1 LGVILG
7 VTILPHMIQIKR
19 NLIFSLEKRKKE
31 NQMITENVPIRLRIN
46 YDGTRLDIQTGY
58 RIDLAKWNEEKEQ
71 VKNGSFNKLGQ
82 SSSSINSRI
91 LELKV
96 AIQDLFQ
103 EFESQDKVPTKEDI
117 RHVANSLKDKGRVDI
132 KKHPDSSLFEVF
144 DKFVKENS
152 HLNNW
157 SIATLTKFSA
167 VKNHITSFNPNSK
180 FEDFDESGL
189 AHYLI
194 HLRKEKIMRNSTI
207 KKQLGFLKWFLRWSF
222 EKRHHS
228 IDAYQGFR
236 PKIKD
241 SNKTVIF
248 LTEEEKKK
256 LVNYDIPDSKAYLER
271 VRDVLFFTCYTGLRY
286 SDVYNLKRSNIKSD
300 HIEITTVKTSDSLI
314 IELNKHSRA
323 ILEKYANIPYELD
336 KALPVISNQKMN
348 DYLKELGGLAEI
360 DAPVTQTYY
369 IGNKRIDETLPK
381 HELFGTHIGRRTFIC
396 SALSI
401 GIPVQV
407 VMKWTGHSDYK
418 AMKPYIDVADKT
430 KKSAMEK
437 FDML

>member
-1 LGVILG
+1 
-7 VTILPHMIQIKR
+7 MIQIKR
-19 NLIFSLEKRKKE
+19 NLIFSLEKRKKAGQVIIE
-31 NQMITENVPIRLRIN
+31 NTPIRLRIN

-58 RIDLAKWNEEKEQ
+58 RIDVSKWNEDKEQ

-96 AIQDLFQ
+96 AIQDFFQ
-103 EFESQDKVPTKEDI
+103 ECESQDKIPTKDQI
-117 RHVANSLKDKGRVDI
+117 RAIAKNLKEKGKAI
-132 KKHPDSSLFEVF
+132 IEKKSDSSFFDVF

-152 HLNNW
+152 RLNNW
-157 SIATLTKFSA
+157 SDATLTKFSA
-167 VKNHITSFNPNSK
+167 VKKHITSFNLNSR

-189 AHYLI
+189 TDYLI
-194 HLRKEKIMRNSTI
+194 HLRKIKKMRNSTI

-222 EKRHHS
+222 EKKFNPN
-228 IDAYQGFR
+228 DAYQSFR

-248 LTEEEKKK
+248 LTEEEKSKIVK
-256 LVNYDIPDSKAYLER
+256 YEIPSSKAYLER
-271 VRDVLFFTCYTGLRY
+271 VRDVLLFCCYTGLRY
-286 SDVYNLKRSNIKSD
+286 SDLYNLKRSDIKPD

-323 ILEKYANIPYELD
+323 ILKKYESIPYEFN

-348 DYLKELGGLAEI
+348 DYIKELGELAEI
-360 DAPVTQTYY
+360 DTPVRQTHY
-369 IGNKRIDETLPK
+369 IGNKRVDDVFPK
-381 HELFGTHIGRRTFIC
+381 YELLGTHVGRRTFIC

-401 GIPVQV
+401 GIPVQI

-418 AMKPYIDVADKT
+418 AMKPYIDVADIT
-430 KKSAMEK
+430 KKNAMNK
-437 FDML
+437 FNKL

>member
-1 LGVILG
+1 
-7 VTILPHMIQIKR
+7 MIQIKR

-31 NQMITENVPIRLRIN
+31 GQIVTENVPIRLRIN

-58 RIDLAKWNEEKEQ
+58 RIDVAKWNEDKEQ
-71 VKNGSFNKLGQ
+71 VKNGCFNKLGQ

-103 EFESQDKVPTKEDI
+103 KYESIDKLPSKDEI
-117 RHVANSLKDKGRVDI
+117 RSLAKNLKKKGKVDI
-132 KKHPDSSLFEVF
+132 EKDSDSSFFDVF
-144 DKFVKENS
+144 DEFVRENGR
-152 HLNNW
+152 LNSW
-157 SIATLTKFSA
+157 SSATFTKFSA
-167 VKNHITSFNPNSK
+167 VKNHLTNFKQDLSFT
-180 FEDFDESGL
+180 DLDENCL
-189 AHYLI
+189 TDYLI
-194 HLRKEKIMRNSTI
+194 YLRKVGKMRNSTI

-222 EKRHHS
+222 EKKHTS
-228 IDAYQGFR
+228 NNAYQGFR

-248 LTEEEKKK
+248 LTEEEKAKII
-256 LVNYDIPDSKAYLER
+256 NYKIPKSKAYLER
-271 VRDVLFFTCYTGLRY
+271 IRDILMFTCYTGLRY
-286 SDVYNLKRSNIKSD
+286 SDVFNLKRSDIKSD
-300 HIEITTVKTSDSLI
+300 HIEITTVKTSDSLV

-323 ILEKYANIPYELD
+323 ILEKYENIPYELN

-348 DYLKELGGLAEI
+348 DYLKELGELAEI
-360 DAPVTQTYY
+360 DTPVTQTHYL
-369 IGNKRIDETLPK
+369 GNKRIDEVLPK
-381 HELFGTHIGRRTFIC
+381 HELLGTHVGRRTFIC

-401 GIPVQV
+401 GIPVQI

-437 FDML
+437 FDLI